1 MTAFDT
7 DVLSDLF
14 ADDPVC
20 VQRAALIPTA
30 DQVIP
35 VVSFEEV
42 LRGRL
47 DAIRRAQA
55 GQIRLT
61 VERAY
66 EFFQESVTRA
76 KTFRLLPYT
85 AGAESLFQQWRRS
98 KVRIGSQDL
107 RIAAICLDHGATL
120 ATRNARDY
128 AQIPG
133 FTFDEWK

>member
-1 MTAFDT
+1 MIAFDT

-20 VQRAALIPTA
+20 LQRAVLIPPA

-35 VVSFEEV
+35 VVAFEEV

-47 DAIRRAQA
+47 DAIRRAQS
-55 GQIRLT
+55 GRIRLT
-61 VERAY
+61 IERAY
-66 EFFQESVTRA
+66 ELFQESLERA
-76 KTFRLLPYT
+76 ENYRLLPYT
-85 AGAESLFQQWRRS
+85 SGAEALFQQWRRS
-98 KVRIGSQDL
+98 KVRVGSQDL

-133 FTFDEWK
+133 FMFDEWN